1 MARAS
6 LPAGSERVVIP
17 HLLSLRALHNTGVG
31 FGLLTGLPPVAAAAL
46 ALTLLAVLFYNRSA
60 RPAAAVGHVGLG
72 LMVGGASGN
81 IVERLRFGD
90 VLDYLDVH
98 VWPVFNLADASIVV
112 GAGLLVMALSRTRE
126 IQGGER

>member
-1 MARAS
+1 M
-6 LPAGSERVVIP
+6 IP
-17 HLLSLRALHNTGVG
+17 HILSLRALHNTGVG
-31 FGLLTGLPPVAAAAL
+31 FGLLTGLPPIAAVAL
-46 ALTLLAVLFYNRSA
+46 ALTLLGVLFYNRTA
-60 RPAAAVGHVGLG
+60 RTAAVVGRVGLG

-98 VWPVFNLADASIVV
+98 VWPVFNFADAAIVV
-112 GAGLLVMALSRTRE
+112 GAGLLVVALSRTRE